1 MKRLQIL
8 QFKNIYQQIY
18 TLDNAGDYHN
28 PETNTKYHL
37 LTCLFNNLQINQI
50 KDKDNNRIFT
60 LGEEIIVNSDKVTI
74 IKINLVGAGETFH
87 AQFKLSNTTTVLMPN
102 ATKIAP
108 VIPAATVNSLNE
120 LETRILKDFNNR
132 TLKFDIFVRK
142 RSETFEEFKKEFFA
156 RNNEF
161 TTIWSDTKVGQTPK
175 GRRRSLGD
183 VFMICKY
190 YYPSITLLEVVKWLY
205 SKPYFKD
212 QYCGGVKKRVWRMDY
227 DKMEHENMKDEYGN
241 LTSYYKTFI
250 K

>member
-8 QFKNIYQQIY
+8 QFKNTYQQIY

-28 PETNTKYHL
+28 PDTNTKYHL

-60 LGEEIIVNSDKVTI
+60 LGEEIIVNSGKVTI
-74 IKINLVGAGETFH
+74 TKINLVGASEGFN
-87 AQFKLSNTTTVLMPN
+87 AQFKLSDNTTVLMPN

-108 VIPAATVNSLNE
+108 VITVAIVNSLNE

-132 TLKFDIFVRK
+132 TLKFNVFVRK

-156 RNNEF
+156 RNQEF
-161 TTIWSDTKVGQTPK
+161 ETIWSDTKTQQTSS

-183 VFMICKY
+183 IFMICKY
-190 YYPSITLLEVVKWLY
+190 YYPNITLLEVVKWLY
-205 SKPYFKD
+205 SKPYFKGQFCSD
-212 QYCGGVKKRVWRMDY
+212 IEKRVWKMHY
-227 DKMEHENMKDEYGN
+227 DVMHHEDMKDEYGN

>member
-8 QFKNIYQQIY
+8 QFKNIYHQIY

-28 PETNTKYHL
+28 PDTNTKYHL

-60 LGEEIIVNSDKVTI
+60 LGEEIIVNSGKVTI
-74 IKINLVGAGETFH
+74 TKINLVGNAENFQ
-87 AQFKLSNTTTVLMPN
+87 AQFKLSDNSTVLMPN
-102 ATKIAP
+102 VTKVPP
-108 VIPAATVNSLNE
+108 VIPVTNNSLND
-120 LETRILKDFNNR
+120 LEAKILKDFNNR
-132 TLKFDIFVRK
+132 TLKFNVFVRK
-142 RSETFEEFKKEFFA
+142 KSETFEQFKKEFFA

-161 TTIWSDTKVGQTPK
+161 ATIWSDTKTEQTSA

-183 VFMICKY
+183 IFMICKY

-205 SKPYFKD
+205 SAPYFKG
-212 QYCGGVKKRVWRMDY
+212 QFCGAVNKRVWRISGY
-227 DKMEHENMKDEYGN
+227 DVMHHEDMKDEYGN